1 MCAAQCYRAAT
12 VRERVL
18 RPDILMGYVH
28 ELLSQVVS
36 SLLRNKL
43 RSFLTMAGIAWG
55 VASIVL
61 IVAMGDGFKQG
72 QRNNTK
78 QLGESIVLVFPGRT
92 EKQVGGQRAGRRIRF
107 TYDDIDDIR
116 TECYLV
122 SRVIG
127 ELQNGALVA
136 SPYNSGSF
144 TINGVEPLYAKIRT
158 IPIAQGRFLLQP
170 DETGA
175 ERVAVLG
182 DNVRKQLFADRN
194 TALGSQI
201 FLNGLPFRI
210 VGLMPAK
217 NQNSSYN
224 GLDSDKVYIPYT
236 TMVRDLPPKDPNFH
250 PGIVND
256 IIYVPASL
264 KEWKA
269 ARQQVLRVLGRNHEF
284 EPDDPGAVYIWDTVE
299 SAELVDQIFVSMT
312 AFLGAIAVIT
322 LSLGG
327 VGVLNIMLV
336 SVTERTREIGL
347 RKAVGATRRRIMLD
361 FLVEGV
367 LLAVT
372 SGVLGFLSAYGLA
385 SAVNSLPL
393 KADMFAGLPVSGTT
407 TAWAF
412 GALAIVAIA
421 SALFPAWRAASLTPV
436 EALRYER

>member
-1 MCAAQCYRAAT
+1 
-12 VRERVL
+12 
-18 RPDILMGYVH
+18 MGYLN

-36 SLLRNKL
+36 SLFRNKL

-78 QLGESIVLVFPGRT
+78 QLGENIVLLFAGRT

-127 ELQNGALVA
+127 ELQNGAKVA

-144 TINGVEPLYAKIRT
+144 TVNGVEPLYSKIRT
-158 IPIAQGRFLLQP
+158 IPIAQGRFLIDP
-170 DETGA
+170 DETDA
-175 ERVAVLG
+175 QRVAVLG
-182 DNVRKQLFADRN
+182 DNVRKQLFGERN
-194 TALGSQI
+194 TAIGTKI

-224 GLDSDKVYIPYT
+224 GLDGDKIYVPYA
-236 TMVRDLPPKDPNFH
+236 TMVRDLPPKDDNFH

-256 IIYVPASL
+256 IIYVPSSL
-264 KEWKA
+264 TEWKA
-269 ARQQVLRVLGRNHEF
+269 ARQQVLRVLGRNHQF
-284 EPDDPGAVYIWDTVE
+284 DVDDKGAVYIWDTVE
-299 SAELVDQIFVSMT
+299 SAELVDRIFVSMT

-322 LSLGG
+322 LTLGG

-347 RKAVGATRRRIMLD
+347 RKAIGATRRRIMMD
-361 FLVEGV
+361 FLAEGV
-367 LLAVT
+367 ILAGV
-372 SGVLGFLSAYGLA
+372 SGMMGFLGAYGLA
-385 SAVNSLPL
+385 SVVNMLPQS
-393 KADMFAGLPVSGTT
+393 DMFAGLPVKGAT
-407 TAWAF
+407 TAWSF
-412 GALAIVAIA
+412 GALTVVAIA

>member
-1 MCAAQCYRAAT
+1 
-12 VRERVL
+12 
-18 RPDILMGYVH
+18 MGYFQ
-28 ELLSQVVS
+28 ELMAQVVT

-78 QLGESIVLVFPGRT
+78 QLGENIVLLFPGRT

-107 TYDDIDDIR
+107 TYDDINDIR

-122 SRVIG
+122 SRIIG
-127 ELQNGALVA
+127 ELQNGAKVS

-144 TINGVEPLYAKIRT
+144 TVNGVEPLYSKIRT
-158 IPIAQGRFLLQP
+158 IPIAQGRFLVDG
-170 DETGA
+170 DETNG

-182 DNVRKQLFADRN
+182 DNVRKQLFAARGGV
-194 TALGSQI
+194 LGSQV

-210 VGLMPAK
+210 VGLMPSK

-224 GLDSDKVYIPYT
+224 GLDGDKIYVPYA

-256 IIYVPASL
+256 IIYVPSSL
-264 KEWKA
+264 AEWKE
-269 ARQQVLRVLGRNHEF
+269 ARKQVLRVLGRNHQF
-284 EPDDPGAVYIWDTVE
+284 ESDDQGAVYIWDTVE
-299 SAELVDQIFVSMT
+299 SAEMVDQIFVSMT
-312 AFLGAIAVIT
+312 AFLATIAVVT
-322 LSLGG
+322 LTLGG
-327 VGVLNIMLV
+327 VGVMNIMLV

-347 RKAVGATRRRIMLD
+347 RKAIGATRHRIMMDYLA
-361 FLVEGV
+361 EGV
-367 LLAVT
+367 VLAGL
-372 SGVLGFLSAYGLA
+372 SGLMGFLGAYGLA
-385 SAVNSLPL
+385 SIVNSLPL
-393 KADMFAGLPVSGTT
+393 QSDMFAGLPVKGSTT
-407 TAWAF
+407 FWSF
-412 GALAIVAIA
+412 VALAVIAIA

>member
-1 MCAAQCYRAAT
+1 
-12 VRERVL
+12 
-18 RPDILMGYVH
+18 MGYLH
-28 ELLSQVVS
+28 ELLSQVAS

-78 QLGESIVLVFPGRT
+78 QLGENIVLLFPGRT

-122 SRVIG
+122 SRTIG
-127 ELQNGALVA
+127 ELQNGAKVA
-136 SPYNSGSF
+136 SAYNSGSF
-144 TINGVEPLYAKIRT
+144 TVNGVEPLYSKIRT
-158 IPIAQGRFLLQP
+158 IPIAQGRFLIDP

-182 DNVRKQLFADRN
+182 DNVRKQLFGERN

-201 FLNGLPFRI
+201 FLNGLPYRI

-224 GLDSDKVYIPYT
+224 GLDGDKIYVPYA
-236 TMVRDLPPKDPNFH
+236 TMVRDLPPKDDNFH

-256 IIYVPASL
+256 IIYVPSSL
-264 KEWKA
+264 TEWKA
-269 ARQQVLRVLGRNHEF
+269 ARRQVLRVLGRNHQF
-284 EPDDPGAVYIWDTVE
+284 DADDKGAVYIWDTVE
-299 SAELVDQIFVSMT
+299 SAELVDQIFISMT
-312 AFLGAIAVIT
+312 AFLGAIALTT
-322 LSLGG
+322 LTLGG

-347 RKAVGATRRRIMLD
+347 RKAIGATRRRIMMD
-361 FLVEGV
+361 FLAEGV
-367 LLAVT
+367 ILAGL
-372 SGVLGFLSAYGLA
+372 SGVVGFLGAYGLA
-385 SAVNSLPL
+385 SLVNSLPL
-393 KADMFAGLPVSGTT
+393 QSDMFAGLPVKGAT
-407 TAWAF
+407 TAWSF
-412 GALAIVAIA
+412 GALAVVAIA

>member
-1 MCAAQCYRAAT
+1 
-12 VRERVL
+12 
-18 RPDILMGYVH
+18 
-28 ELLSQVVS
+28 
-36 SLLRNKL
+36 
-43 RSFLTMAGIAWG
+43 MAGIAWG

-78 QLGESIVLVFPGRT
+78 QLGENIVLLFPGRT

-116 TECYLV
+116 RECYRV

-127 ELQNGALVA
+127 ELQNGAKVA
-136 SPYNSGSF
+136 SAYNSGSF
-144 TINGVEPLYAKIRT
+144 TVNGVEPLYSKIRT
-158 IPIAQGRFLLQP
+158 IPIAQGRFLTDS
-170 DETGA
+170 DETDA

-182 DNVRKQLFADRN
+182 DNVRKQLFGERS
-194 TALGSQI
+194 TALDGQV

-224 GLDSDKVYIPYT
+224 GLDGDKIYVPYA
-236 TMVRDLPPKDPNFH
+236 TMVRDLPPKDDNFH

-256 IIYVPASL
+256 IIYVPSSL
-264 KEWKA
+264 TEWKA
-269 ARQQVLRVLGRNHEF
+269 ARRQVLRVLGRNHQF
-284 EPDDPGAVYIWDTVE
+284 DTDDKGAVYIWDTVE
-299 SAELVDQIFVSMT
+299 SAELVDQIFISMT

-322 LSLGG
+322 LTLGG

-347 RKAVGATRRRIMLD
+347 RKAIGATRHRIMID
-361 FLVEGV
+361 FLAEGV
-367 LLAVT
+367 ILAGL
-372 SGVLGFLSAYGLA
+372 SGVVGFLGAYGLA
-385 SAVNSLPL
+385 SLVNSLPL
-393 KADMFAGLPVSGTT
+393 KSDMFAGLPVKGAT
-407 TAWAF
+407 TAWSFA
-412 GALAIVAIA
+412 ALAVVAIA

>member
-1 MCAAQCYRAAT
+1 
-12 VRERVL
+12 
-18 RPDILMGYVH
+18 MGYLR
-28 ELLSQVVS
+28 ELLAQVVS

-78 QLGESIVLVFPGRT
+78 QLGENIVLLFPGRT

-107 TYDDIDDIR
+107 TYDDIRDIR
-116 TECYLV
+116 GECYLV

-127 ELQNGALVA
+127 ELQNGAKVA

-144 TINGVEPLYAKIRT
+144 TVNGVEPLYSKIRT
-158 IPIAQGRFLLQP
+158 IPIAQGRFLADP
-170 DETGA
+170 DDAGT

-182 DNVRKQLFADRN
+182 DNVRKQLFGERTN
-194 TALGSQI
+194 VLGSQI
-201 FLNGLPFRI
+201 FLNSLPFRI

-224 GLDSDKVYIPYT
+224 GLDSDKIYVPYS
-236 TMVRDLPPKDPNFH
+236 TMVRDLPPKDSNFH

-256 IIYVPASL
+256 IIYVPSSL
-264 KEWKA
+264 AEWKA
-269 ARQQVLRVLGRNHEF
+269 ARRQVLRILARNHHF
-284 EPDDPGAVYIWDTVE
+284 EPDDEGAVYIWDTVE
-299 SAELVDQIFVSMT
+299 SAEMVDRIFVSMT
-312 AFLGAIAVIT
+312 VFLGTIAVVT
-322 LSLGG
+322 LTLGG
-327 VGVLNIMLV
+327 VGVMNIMLV

-347 RKAVGATRRRIMLD
+347 RKAVGATRHRIMID

-367 LLAVT
+367 LLAGL
-372 SGVLGFLSAYGLA
+372 SGVMGFLGAYGLA
-385 SAVNSLPL
+385 SVVNSLPL
-393 KADMFAGLPVSGTT
+393 KADMFAGLPVRGTT
-407 TAWAF
+407 VAWSF
-412 GALAIVAIA
+412 SALAVIAIA
-421 SALFPAWRAASLTPV
+421 SALLPAWRAASLTPV

>member
-1 MCAAQCYRAAT
+1 
-12 VRERVL
+12 
-18 RPDILMGYVH
+18 MGYLQ
-28 ELLSQVVS
+28 ELLSQVAS

-78 QLGESIVLVFPGRT
+78 QLGENIVLLFPGRT

-116 TECYLV
+116 TECFLV

-127 ELQNGALVA
+127 ELQNGAKVA
-136 SPYNSGSF
+136 SAYNSGSF
-144 TINGVEPLYAKIRT
+144 TVNGVEPLYSKIRT
-158 IPIAQGRFLLQP
+158 IPIAQGRFLIEP
-170 DETGA
+170 DETDA
-175 ERVAVLG
+175 LRVAVLG
-182 DNVRKQLFADRN
+182 DNVRKQLFGDRS
-194 TALGSQI
+194 TAPGSQI

-224 GLDSDKVYIPYT
+224 GLDGDKIYVPYA
-236 TMVRDLPPKDPNFH
+236 TMVRDMPPKDDDFH

-256 IIYVPASL
+256 IIYVPSSL
-264 KEWKA
+264 TEWKA
-269 ARQQVLRVLGRNHEF
+269 ARQQVLRVLGRIHQF
-284 EPDDPGAVYIWDTVE
+284 DTDDKGAVYVWDTVE

-322 LSLGG
+322 LTLGG

-347 RKAVGATRRRIMLD
+347 RKAVGATRRRIMMD
-361 FLVEGV
+361 FLAEGV
-367 LLAVT
+367 ILAGL
-372 SGVLGFLSAYGLA
+372 SGLMGFLGAFGLA
-385 SAVNSLPL
+385 SLVNSLPL
-393 KADMFAGLPVSGTT
+393 QADMFAGLPVKGAT
-407 TAWAF
+407 TAWSF
-412 GALAIVAIA
+412 GALAVVAIS

>member
-1 MCAAQCYRAAT
+1 MDY
-12 VRERVL
+12 L
-18 RPDILMGYVH
+18 R
-28 ELLSQVVS
+28 ELLAQVAS

-43 RSFLTMAGIAWG
+43 RSFLTMSGIAWG

-72 QRNNTK
+72 QRNNTR
-78 QLGESIVLVFPGRT
+78 QLGESIVLLFPGRT

-107 TYDDIDDIR
+107 TYDDINDIR
-116 TECYLV
+116 TECYQV

-127 ELQNGALVA
+127 ELQNGAKVA
-136 SPYNSGSF
+136 SPFNSGSF
-144 TINGVEPLYAKIRT
+144 TVNGVEPLYSKIRT
-158 IPIAQGRFLLQP
+158 IPIDRGRFLVDG
-170 DETGA
+170 DETDA

-182 DNVRKQLFADRN
+182 DNVRKQLFGQRN
-194 TALGSQI
+194 IAPGSQI

-224 GLDSDKVYIPYT
+224 GLDGDKIYVPYA
-236 TMVRDLPPKDPNFH
+236 TMVRDLPPKDDNFH

-264 KEWKA
+264 TDWKA
-269 ARQQVLRVLGRNHEF
+269 ARRQVLRVLGRNHQF
-284 EPDDPGAVYIWDTVE
+284 DPDDKGAVYIWDTVE

-322 LSLGG
+322 LTLGG

-347 RKAVGATRRRIMLD
+347 RKAIGATRRRIMAD

-367 LLAVT
+367 VLAGL
-372 SGVLGFLSAYGLA
+372 SGVMGFLGAYGLA
-385 SAVNSLPL
+385 SLVNMLPQS
-393 KADMFAGLPVSGTT
+393 DMFAGLPVKGAT
-407 TAWAF
+407 TAWSF
-412 GALAIVAIA
+412 TALAIVAVS
-421 SALFPAWRAASLTPV
+421 SALFPAWRASSLTPV

>member
-1 MCAAQCYRAAT
+1 
-12 VRERVL
+12 
-18 RPDILMGYVH
+18 MGYLK
-28 ELLSQVVS
+28 ELLSQVAS
-36 SLLRNKL
+36 SLFRNKL

-78 QLGESIVLVFPGRT
+78 QLGENIVLLFSGRT

-107 TYDDIDDIR
+107 TYDDIYDIR

-127 ELQNGALVA
+127 ELQNGAKVA
-136 SPYNSGSF
+136 SAYNSGSF
-144 TINGVEPLYAKIRT
+144 TVNGVEPLYSKIRT
-158 IPIAQGRFLLQP
+158 IPIAQGRFLIDP
-170 DETGA
+170 DEADA

-182 DNVRKQLFADRN
+182 DNVRKQLFGERN

-201 FLNGLPFRI
+201 FLNGLPYRI

-224 GLDSDKVYIPYT
+224 GLDGDKIYVPYA
-236 TMVRDLPPKDPNFH
+236 TMVRDLPPKDENFH

-256 IIYVPASL
+256 IIYVPSSL
-264 KEWKA
+264 TEWKA
-269 ARQQVLRVLGRNHEF
+269 ARQQVLRVLGRNHQF
-284 EPDDPGAVYIWDTVE
+284 DADDKGAVYIWDTVE
-299 SAELVDQIFVSMT
+299 SAELVDQIFISMT

-322 LSLGG
+322 LTLGG

-347 RKAVGATRRRIMLD
+347 RKAIGATRRRIMMD
-361 FLVEGV
+361 FLAEGV
-367 LLAVT
+367 ILAVL
-372 SGVLGFLSAYGLA
+372 SGVMGFLGAYGLA
-385 SAVNSLPL
+385 SLVNTLPQS
-393 KADMFAGLPVSGTT
+393 DMFAGLPVKGAT
-407 TAWAF
+407 TAWSF
-412 GALAIVAIA
+412 GALAVVAIA

>member
-1 MCAAQCYRAAT
+1 
-12 VRERVL
+12 V
-18 RPDILMGYVH
+18 GYIH
-28 ELLSQVVS
+28 ELLTQVVS

-78 QLGESIVLVFPGRT
+78 QLGESIVLLFPGRT

-107 TYDDIDDIR
+107 DYDDINDIR
-116 TECYLV
+116 TECFLV

-127 ELQNGALVA
+127 ELQNGAKVA

-144 TINGVEPLYAKIRT
+144 TVNGVEPLYSRIRT
-158 IPIAQGRFLLQP
+158 IPIAQGRFLVDG
-170 DETGA
+170 DETSA

-182 DNVRKQLFADRN
+182 DNVRKQLFGSRN
-194 TALGSQI
+194 TARGSQI
-201 FLNGLPFRI
+201 FLNGLPYRI

-224 GLDSDKVYIPYT
+224 GLDGDKIYIPYAS
-236 TMVRDLPPKDPNFH
+236 MVRDLPPKDPNFH
-250 PGIVND
+250 PGIIND

-264 KEWKA
+264 TEWKA
-269 ARQQVLRVLGRNHEF
+269 ARRQVLRVLARNHQF
-284 EPDDPGAVYIWDTVE
+284 EPDDEGAVYIWDTVE

-322 LSLGG
+322 LTLGG
-327 VGVLNIMLV
+327 VGVMNIMLV
-336 SVTERTREIGL
+336 TVNERTREIGL
-347 RKAVGATRRRIMLD
+347 RKAIGATRRRIMVD
-361 FLVEGV
+361 FLAEGV
-367 LLAVT
+367 LLASV
-372 SGVLGFLSAYGLA
+372 SGLVGFLGAFGLA
-385 SAVNSLPL
+385 SLVNSLPL
-393 KADMFAGLPVSGTT
+393 QADMFAGLPVKGST
-407 TAWAF
+407 TAWSF
-412 GALAIVAIA
+412 GALAVIAIA
-421 SALFPAWRAASLTPV
+421 SSVFPAWRAASLTPV